1 MSHIMELRNITKT
14 FPGVKA
20 LDNMQLSLEEGEVH
34 AVVGENGA
42 GKSTMMKIIT
52 GVYHQDEGDIVLRGQ
67 VTKMKN
73 PNEAYAKGIAIIY
86 QETSL
91 FPDMTVLDNMFL
103 GHEPVSKKLGLFKG
117 IDYKTMRKKAE
128 ETFSKLGMDID
139 LDAYVSDLG
148 VAAKQMVEI
157 AKALTYDADILILD
171 EPTAALTNKEVKSL
185 FNIINRLKSENV
197 SMLYISHRLEEVFEI
212 ADQVTVIR
220 DGSFV
225 QTAKTKDVETSQL
238 ISWMVGRT
246 LENLYPKVNVEI
258 GEKILEVKN
267 ISQAGVI
274 DDMSLTLS
282 KGEIIGIAGLA
293 GSGRTE
299 LAHALIGFSK
309 IDSGEIIFENS
320 PLSIKSYSEALDKG
334 IVYVSEDR
342 KEKGLLIDMNI
353 KENISMPILKKLS
366 KLSFI
371 YRSKEDVLADEYM
384 NKLSIKAPHSEFII
398 DNLSG
403 GNQQKVSVA
412 KALATKP
419 KVLILDEPTRGVD
432 VGSKSEIHRIMSG
445 LAAEGLSIIMISSDL
460 PEIIGMSDRVYVTK
474 LGRIVGELNKEDIS
488 QEEILQLAL

>member
-1 MSHIMELRNITKT
+1 MSCILELRNIEKS

-20 LDNMQLSLEEGEVH
+20 LDNMKIMLDEGEVH

-52 GVYHQDEGDIVLRGQ
+52 GVYHPDKGDVLLRGKKIS
-67 VTKMKN
+67 VKN

-91 FPDMTVLDNMFL
+91 FTDMTVLDNMFL
-103 GHEPVSKKLGLFKG
+103 GHEPTQRTLGIFNR
-117 IDYKTMRKKAE
+117 IDFNTMRERAT
-128 ETFSKLGMDID
+128 ETFERLGMDID
-139 LDAYVSDLG
+139 LDAYIRDLG
-148 VAAKQMVEI
+148 VASKQMVEI

-185 FNIINRLKSENV
+185 FNIINKLKEEGV
-197 SMLYISHRLEEVFEI
+197 SMLYISHRLEEIFEI
-212 ADQVTVIR
+212 ADRVTVIR
-220 DGSFV
+220 DGQYVETANTKEV
-225 QTAKTKDVETSQL
+225 QTEQL

-246 LENLYPKVNVEI
+246 LDNLYPKTEVEI
-258 GEKILEVKN
+258 GGPVLEVSN
-267 ISQAGVI
+267 ITQHGI
-274 DDMSLTLS
+274 INDMSLTLN
-282 KGEIIGIAGLA
+282 KGEIVGIAGLA

-299 LAHALIGFSK
+299 LAHALVGFTK
-309 IDSGEIIFENS
+309 IDSGSVKFEGEPMRLKN
-320 PLSIKSYSEALDKG
+320 YSQALAKG
-334 IVYVSEDR
+334 IVYISEDR
-342 KEKGLLIDMNI
+342 KEKGLIVDMNL

-366 KLSFI
+366 KFSFI
-371 YRSKEDVLADEYM
+371 DTKREVETAKEYIE
-384 NKLSIKAPHSEFII
+384 KLSIKTPSCEFVV

-412 KALATKP
+412 KALANLP

-460 PEIIGMSDRVYVTK
+460 PEIIGMSDRVYITK
-474 LGRIVGELNKEDIS
+474 LGEIVGELNRSEID
-488 QEEILQLAL
+488 QEEILKLAL